1 MKHQIFIICLFMA
14 GTTILLSCEKEKT
27 DYEQTWDSP
36 FFKGFQ
42 NGLFIVHS
50 SSIDYYYPD
59 SDKIAR
65 DIYKI
70 QNGRGIGNDIHSFSP
85 WWRGIVT
92 VENENKVEFVDV
104 NNFIS
109 NGSLEIDH
117 PRNIY
122 SLGEYELIT
131 FGNNISGG
139 VALVDV
145 ANQALVMTIGTDNEA
160 GQFYPDDHWNF
171 YIFCSGK
178 NMNDSAV
185 SVLNVSDLN
194 NPQVIHSIDTI
205 VIGIRP
211 VDFVEIS
218 LNFDSQHKGL
228 AILCMGNHTVPA
240 SVVIFDLVT
249 RKVAETYHFDKPDFK
264 PESIF
269 WIGEPYSGS
278 RILAVNAN
286 GKLYQTELSDPMVTS
301 VLIDKNVSDFYRYD
315 RTYLAVSRDTINPVS
330 YMYKF
335 DVATLDLLDSIPIDG
350 KAKEITGS
358 YHDSRFAGW

>member
-14 GTTILLSCEKEKT
+14 VTAILGSCEKEKT
-27 DYEQTWDSP
+27 EYEHTYDDF
-36 FFKGFQ
+36 FFKGFA
-42 NGLFIVHS
+42 NGLFILHS
-50 SSIDYYYPD
+50 SSIDYYNPD

-70 QNGRGIGNDIHSFSP
+70 QNGSGIGNDIHSFSP
-85 WWRGIVT
+85 WWRGIIT
-92 VENENKVEFVDV
+92 VEDENKVEFVDV
-104 NNFIS
+104 KNFIS
-109 NGSLEIDH
+109 TGSLEMDH

-122 SLGEYELIT
+122 SLGEYGLIT

-139 VALVDV
+139 VALIDV
-145 ANQALVMTIGTDNEA
+145 TNQALVMTIGTDNEA
-160 GQFYPDDHWNF
+160 GQFYRDNYNF

-185 SVLNVSDLN
+185 SVLYESDLN
-194 NPQVIHSIDTI
+194 KPQTIHSIDTI

-211 VDFVEIS
+211 VDFIEIS

-228 AILCMGNHTVPA
+228 AILCMGNQTVPA

-249 RKVAETYHFDKPDFK
+249 REVVETYHFDKPDFK
-264 PESIF
+264 PESVF

-286 GKLYQTELSDPMVTS
+286 GKLYQTELTDPMVTS
-301 VLIDKNVSDFYRYD
+301 VLIDKNLSDFYRYD
-315 RTYLAVSRDTINPVS
+315 KTYLAVSRDTINPVS

-335 DVATLDLLDSIPIDG
+335 DVTTLDLLDSIAIDG
-350 KAKEITGS
+350 KAKGIEGS
-358 YHDSRFAGW
+358 FHDSRFAGL

>member
-1 MKHQIFIICLFMA
+1 MA
-14 GTTILLSCEKEKT
+14 VTAILGSCEKEKT
-27 DYEQTWDSP
+27 EYEQTWDSP
-36 FFKGFQ
+36 FFKGFA
-42 NGLFIVHS
+42 NGLFIVHRN
-50 SSIDYYYPD
+50 SIDYYYPD
-59 SDKIAR
+59 SDNIAQ
-65 DIYKI
+65 DIFKI
-70 QNGRGIGNDIHSFSP
+70 QNGREAGNDIPSFSP
-85 WWRGIVT
+85 WWRGIIT

-104 NNFIS
+104 KNFIS
-109 NGSLEIDH
+109 NGSLELDH

-139 VALVDV
+139 VALIDV
-145 ANQALVMTIGTDNEA
+145 TNQALVTTLGTDNEA
-160 GQFYPDDHWNF
+160 GQFYPDDHGNF

-185 SVLNVSDLN
+185 SVLNVDDLN
-194 NPQVIHSIDTI
+194 NPQTINSIDTI

-228 AILCMGNHTVPA
+228 AILCLGNQTVPA

-249 RKVAETYHFDKPDFK
+249 REVVETYHFDKQELN

-278 RILAVNAN
+278 RILAINAN
-286 GKLYQTELSDPMVTS
+286 GKLYQTELTDPMVTS
-301 VLIDKNVSDFYRYD
+301 VLIDKNLSDFYRYD
-315 RTYLAVSRDTINPVS
+315 QTYLAVSRDTINPVS

-335 DVATLDLLDSIPIDG
+335 DVTSLDLLDSIPIDG
-350 KAKEITGS
+350 KAKEIAGS
-358 YHDSRFAGW
+358 FHDSRFAGW

>member
-1 MKHQIFIICLFMA
+1 MKHQIFIICLFIA
-14 GTTILLSCEKEKT
+14 VTSILLSCEKEKT
-27 DYEQTWDSP
+27 DYKQTWDSP

-65 DIYKI
+65 DIFKI
-70 QNGRGIGNDIHSFSP
+70 QNGSGIGNDIHSFSV
-85 WWRGIVT
+85 WWQGIIT
-92 VENENKVEFVDV
+92 VEDENKVEFVDV

-109 NGSLEIDH
+109 SGSLEMDH

-122 SLGEYELIT
+122 LLGEYSLIT

-160 GQFYPDDHWNF
+160 GQFYPDDHNNF

-178 NMNDSAV
+178 NLNDSAV
-185 SVLNVSDLN
+185 SVLYGSDLN
-194 NPQVIHSIDTI
+194 KPQTIHSIDTI

-228 AILCMGNHTVPA
+228 AILCMGNQTVPA
-240 SVVIFDLVT
+240 SIVIFDLVT
-249 RKVAETYHFDKPDFK
+249 RKVVETYHFDKPDFK

-278 RILAVNAN
+278 RKLAVNAN

-301 VLIDKNVSDFYRYD
+301 VLIDKNLSDFYRYD
-315 RTYLAVSRDTINPVS
+315 KTYLAVSRDTINPVS

-335 DVATLDLLDSIPIDG
+335 DVTTLDLLDSIPIDG
-350 KAKEITGS
+350 KAKEIAGS
-358 YHDSRFAGW
+358 FHDSRFAGW